1 MSKKPVSSFVFA
13 SVQRTLKAAPRI
25 GCEIDTDGN
34 IYVYTGAICYRM
46 TSAQYDFIAR
56 PVTLCPAGN
65 FTIRDGQREDTASA
79 YVTDL
84 FRKTFQ
90 ETAAIPALTVP
101 DLTTHQGKT
110 TISGLCADDLSF
122 VALFDHALLST
133 LRDVMIH
140 STSALNPAMAYNADG
155 PVALIMPMN
164 SESEATVLSDFAHL
178 RRTHRPDNEIPA
190 LSGKYAALRNSLRAA
205 RAAGLAA
212 AARVPDGG
220 TCNLDSPAIS
230 LPRWRSALV
239 EEAARQAGCGCYR
252 WSTSGSVYV
261 FPLHTPGQANKRET
275 AAETAT
281 AYLQS
286 QGYDAL
292 TYSQID

>member
-1 MSKKPVSSFVFA
+1 MSQKPVSNLVPA
-13 SVQRTLKAAPRI
+13 SIQRILKAAPRI
-25 GCEIDTDGN
+25 GCEVDTDGN

-46 TSAQYDFIAR
+46 TPAQYDSIAR

-65 FTIRDGQREDTASA
+65 YTIRGCQQEANAST

-140 STSALNPAMAYNADG
+140 STGALKPAMAYNAGG

-164 SESEATVLSDFAHL
+164 PARTDRFRAAVLACCADEYTVADARKEADDL
-178 RRTHRPDNEIPA
+178 RVQ
-190 LSGKYAALRNSLRAA
+190 LAAQAAELETLRAQLA
-205 RAAGLAA
+205 EVQPQQTAADPAA
-212 AARVPDGG
+212 AAQAFAARFPADGMTATIKG
-220 TCNLDSPAIS
+220 LQTASPVVWVEGDTAAHAKD
-230 LPRWRSALV
+230 LEAAGARWSVKRSAYYYR
-239 EEAARQAGCGCYR
+239 AA
-252 WSTSGSVYV
+252 
-261 FPLHTPGQANKRET
+261 
-275 AAETAT
+275 
-281 AYLQS
+281 
-286 QGYDAL
+286 
-292 TYSQID
+292 

>member
-164 SESEATVLSDFAHL
+164 PSQTDRFRAAVLTCCADENTVADAQKEAA
-178 RRTHRPDNEIPA
+178 
-190 LSGKYAALRNSLRAA
+190 SLRAQLA
-205 RAAGLAA
+205 AQATELGALRAQLAESQPQQPAAVPAA
-212 AARVPDGG
+212 AARAFAARFTSDGMTATIKG
-220 TCNLDSPAIS
+220 LQTASPVVWVEGDTTAHAKD
-230 LPRWRSALV
+230 LEAAGARWSVKRSAYY
-239 EEAARQAGCGCYR
+239 YR
-252 WSTSGSVYV
+252 
-261 FPLHTPGQANKRET
+261 
-275 AAETAT
+275 AT
-281 AYLQS
+281 
-286 QGYDAL
+286 
-292 TYSQID
+292 

>member
-84 FRKTFQ
+84 FRKTFL

-101 DLTTHQGKT
+101 DLT
-110 TISGLCADDLSF
+110 
-122 VALFDHALLST
+122 
-133 LRDVMIH
+133 
-140 STSALNPAMAYNADG
+140 
-155 PVALIMPMN
+155 
-164 SESEATVLSDFAHL
+164 
-178 RRTHRPDNEIPA
+178 
-190 LSGKYAALRNSLRAA
+190 
-205 RAAGLAA
+205 
-212 AARVPDGG
+212 
-220 TCNLDSPAIS
+220 
-230 LPRWRSALV
+230 
-239 EEAARQAGCGCYR
+239 
-252 WSTSGSVYV
+252 
-261 FPLHTPGQANKRET
+261 PGQNNHFRS
-275 AAETAT
+275 
-281 AYLQS
+281 LCR
-286 QGYDAL
+286 
-292 TYSQID
+292 